1 MKGKPGGVLTLGTT
15 VPRTG
20 HGCVTVFSG
29 LRKFVLG
36 GQGGIHA
43 SPVEQGQGYHLWRE
57 KLKLHA

>member
-1 MKGKPGGVLTLGTT
+1 MKGKPGGILTLGTT

-29 LRKFVLG
+29 LRKFVLR

-43 SPVEQGQGYHLWRE
+43 SPVE
-57 KLKLHA
+57 